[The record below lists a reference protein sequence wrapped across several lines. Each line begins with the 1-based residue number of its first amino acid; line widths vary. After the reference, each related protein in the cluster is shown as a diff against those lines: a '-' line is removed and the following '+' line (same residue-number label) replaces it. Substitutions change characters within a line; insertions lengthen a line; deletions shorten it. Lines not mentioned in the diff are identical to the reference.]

1 MRLALIGSGGGAREF
16 SSGEG
21 MRAGGERAEGGRTSA
36 KPPWSE
42 VIIFWGVF
50 LRQSTP
56 LQEETAS
63 SDEAS
68 AHRKWWWRPR
78 VQLLRENAGRSRLR
92 CGRPNSGEAAVV
104 GGDDLFV

>member
-16 SSGEG
+16 SSYER
-21 MRAGGERAEGGRTSA
+21 MLAGAGSVAGDRTPA

-42 VIIFWGVF
+42 VIVFWGVF

-78 VQLLRENAGRSRLR
+78 VQLRGENAGRSRLR
-92 CGRPNSGEAAVV
+92 CGRLNFGEAALV
-104 GGDDLFV
+104 GGADLL